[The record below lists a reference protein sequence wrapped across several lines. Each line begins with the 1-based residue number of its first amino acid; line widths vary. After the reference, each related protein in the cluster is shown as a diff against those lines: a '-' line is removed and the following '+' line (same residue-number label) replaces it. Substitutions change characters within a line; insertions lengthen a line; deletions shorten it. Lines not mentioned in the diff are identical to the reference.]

1 MKTLLNSYFTDL
13 FLFLKST
20 DFSKAILIG
29 FGVTIPVLA
38 GIYTGNLEIGLA
50 IAFGAFWCSPSDVS
64 GRFRNKVVGILL
76 ATAMI
81 MVVTFMA
88 GYFVRETW
96 WLLLVLGF
104 LTFCIS
110 YISIYGFRAS
120 LISFSGLLA
129 LVLSFAHDA
138 KVLLNYEY
146 TLLVGL
152 GGIWYLLLVTIREKI
167 NPKGALE
174 EALNNTYELSADFLD
189 IRRRILTNL
198 GKQDVLQRELLEVQ
212 TQLTEQH
219 ETLREILLVSRK
231 SSGQSQ
237 YLNERL
243 LILVALVDILES
255 AVAHPVN
262 YSKMEKLA
270 ERYPGLVEQFGE
282 LIGGMSLQL
291 HDIAR
296 AGNSVKKLPSHSHLT
311 ELSNKLK
318 VEIESCQADFESFLT
333 FKNLLEYLEKQ
344 LEKINR
350 IKWVLGNPG
359 SEEIEMVDR
368 KLLKKFKVN
377 REYDPRDLLRNLNFR
392 SAIFKHS
399 LRLAVTMMVGYGVG
413 WYYDF
418 QNPYWILLTIIVI
431 MRPNY
436 GLTKKR
442 FKERIVGTLIG
453 GALAVGVVFLVRD
466 VYVYAVLGIGSL
478 VLAFSMLQR
487 NYRTAAVFI
496 TLSVIFIYAIIRP
509 DVLTVIQYRLLDTLI
524 GAGLSLVSVLFLW
537 PAWGFLE
544 IKDSIL
550 GSVKANRSFLE
561 QIAEYYR
568 QKGAVPPALRLARKE
583 AFLQSSQLNT
593 AYQQMAQEPE
603 SKQLYLDEIYKL
615 VVLNHSFLTALAS
628 LSTYFQTRPT
638 TKASEFFDKA
648 IAHIDE
654 NMRLLI
660 CALED
665 EEFECPEPEVKSQD
679 FKIPGTSE
687 AMTELDALGIS
698 IQPQNE
704 QEYQEAH
711 LVMEQLR
718 WLHTLSNQMMKLTS
732 MIDFQREF

>member
-1 MKTLLNSYFTDL
+1 MNIAIKSYITDL
-13 FLFLKST
+13 FQFLKST

-29 FGVTIPVLA
+29 FGVTIPVLT
-38 GIYTGNLEIGLA
+38 GIYTGRLEIGLA

-76 ATAMI
+76 ATALIMI
-81 MVVTFMA
+81 VTFMA

-96 WLLLVLGF
+96 WLLLVLGI
-104 LTFCIS
+104 LTFGIS

-152 GGIWYLLLVTIREKI
+152 GGIWYLLLMSIREKI

-189 IRRRILTNL
+189 IRRRILTNQ
-198 GKQDVLQRELLEVQ
+198 GEQDKLQRELLGLQ

-270 ERYPGLVEQFGE
+270 ERYSDFVGQFGE
-282 LIGGMSLQL
+282 LIGGMSRQL
-291 HDIAR
+291 YDIAQ
-296 AGNSVKKLPSHSHLT
+296 AGNSVKKLPSHSHLN
-311 ELSNKLK
+311 ELSDKLEQ
-318 VEIESCQADFESFLT
+318 EIESCQPDFESYLT

-350 IKWVLGNPG
+350 IKWILGNPG
-359 SEEIEMVDR
+359 SDEIEMVDK
-368 KLLKKFKVN
+368 KLLKQFKVN
-377 REYDPRDLLRNLNFR
+377 KEYDPKVLLRNLNFR

-453 GALAVGVVFLVRD
+453 GALAVGVVYLVRD
-466 VYVYAVLGIGSL
+466 VYVYAVLGVGSL

-550 GSVKANRSFLE
+550 GSVRANKKFLE

-568 QKGAVPPALRLARKE
+568 QKGAIPPELRLSRKE

-603 SKQLYLDEIYKL
+603 SKQLYLEEIYKL

-638 TKASEFFDKA
+638 TKASEFFDNA
-648 IAHIDE
+648 VAHIDE
-654 NMRLLI
+654 NLRLLV

-665 EEFECPEPEVKSQD
+665 KEFDCPEPDTKPRD
-679 FKIPGTSE
+679 FEIPAKIE
-687 AMTELDALGIS
+687 AMTELDALGGS
-698 IQPQNE
+698 IHPSNE
-704 QEYQEAH
+704 QEFQEAH

-718 WLHTLSNQMMKLTS
+718 WLQTLSVQMMGLTS
-732 MIDFQREF
+732 KINFEQEF